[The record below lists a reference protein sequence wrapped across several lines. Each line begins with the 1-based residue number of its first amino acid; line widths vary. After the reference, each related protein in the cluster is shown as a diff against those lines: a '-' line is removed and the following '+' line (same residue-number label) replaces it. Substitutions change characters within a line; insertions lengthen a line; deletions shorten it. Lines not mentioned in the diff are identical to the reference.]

1 MTQPA
6 LEIRAVRGLS
16 RGECEDFLIHEARLL
31 DDARFDE
38 WLALFT
44 DKAHYWVPS
53 EPNQQSPLDT
63 VSLMYDDRRLL
74 ETRVRR
80 LASPRIYSQE
90 PRSRTSRIVTNVT
103 VEGANAGETLV
114 RSKFTIVEYRRE
126 EQRLFA
132 GTYFHTLVGDR
143 RRHPHRLQARRPRQ
157 LRRADGRAGGA
168 VLARCRPRESGNP
181 VTTALEYG
189 PPLSR
194 GRLKPY
200 GNIGFSG
207 R

>member
-1 MTQPA
+1 MTAPA
-6 LEIRAVRGLS
+6 RKTVSGLS
-16 RGECEDFLIHEARLL
+16 RADAEDFLIHEARLL

-44 DKAHYWVPS
+44 PEAHYWVPS

-103 VEGANAGETLV
+103 IEGADGNTTDV
-114 RSKFTIVEYRRE
+114 RSKFMIVEYRRE
-126 EQRLFA
+126 EQRMFA
-132 GTYFHTLVGDR
+132 GTYRHTLVTTGGDTR
-143 RRHPHRLQARRPRQ
+143 IALKRVDLLNCDAPM
-157 LRRADGRAGGA
+157 DGL
-168 VLARCRPRESGNP
+168 VVP
-181 VTTALEYG
+181 
-189 PPLSR
+189 
-194 GRLKPY
+194 
-200 GNIGFSG
+200 F
-207 R
+207 